1 MTIYSLSEG
10 KQLLSSSQVA
20 AVSCKTENTCV
31 PPPPGSNFCIPDD
44 VQVDIGDEGNLMY
57 CANGTW
63 SPFCSLNGTT
73 AAVACRQL
81 GYTSFSCEISH
92 KTFIYYSIMNILLQG
107 LVLLMMEDTI
117 LPLMSVCFKIL
128 LVLEQSHSSQNV
140 YQMMTVFQHVT
151 YLMGYNVMVSIK

>member
-31 PPPPGSNFCIPDD
+31 PPPPGSNLCTPGD
-44 VQVDIGDEGNLMY
+44 VQVDIGDVGNLMY

-73 AAVACRQL
+73 ATVACRQL
-81 GYTSFSCEISH
+81 GFTSFSCEILH
-92 KTFIYYSIMNILLQG
+92 KALYTILL
-107 LVLLMMEDTI
+107 
-117 LPLMSVCFKIL
+117 
-128 LVLEQSHSSQNV
+128 
-140 YQMMTVFQHVT
+140 
-151 YLMGYNVMVSIK
+151 